1 VSAAPSIQKVCS
13 GVAAILKRKRLAKKL
28 SLTRL
33 AEKAG
38 LSRQMVS
45 YVERG
50 LRVPGL
56 DTLLRICKVL
66 GLDAADVLRRAQK
79 WKQ

>member
-1 VSAAPSIQKVCS
+1 M
-13 GVAAILKRKRLAKKL
+13 

-56 DTLLRICKVL
+56 DTLIRICRVL
-66 GLDAADVLRRAQK
+66 DLDAADVIRRAQR
-79 WKQ
+79 

>member
-1 VSAAPSIQKVCS
+1 MAAASSIQKVCA
-13 GVAAILKRKRLAKKL
+13 GVSIIVKRERLAQKL

-66 GLDAADVLRRAQK
+66 GLDAADVLRRAEK
-79 WKQ
+79 

>member
-1 VSAAPSIQKVCS
+1 VAAASSIQKVCA
-13 GVAAILKRKRLAKKL
+13 GVSVILKRERLAQNL

-33 AEKAG
+33 SELAG

-56 DTLLRICKVL
+56 DTLLRLCKVL

-79 WKQ
+79 

>member
-1 VSAAPSIQKVCS
+1 MASGPSITKVCS
-13 GVAAILKRKRLAKKL
+13 GVAAILKRERLAKKL
-28 SLTRL
+28 SLTRV

-38 LSRQMVS
+38 LSRQMIS

-56 DTLLRICKVL
+56 DTLMRICRVL
-66 GLDAADVLRRAQK
+66 GLDAADVIRRAQR
-79 WKQ
+79 